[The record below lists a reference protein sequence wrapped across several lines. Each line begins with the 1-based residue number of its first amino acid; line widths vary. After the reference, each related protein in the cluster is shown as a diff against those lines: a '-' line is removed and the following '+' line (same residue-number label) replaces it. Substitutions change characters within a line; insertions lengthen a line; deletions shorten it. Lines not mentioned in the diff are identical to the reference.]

1 MLKLGNLIP
10 YSPYNDYTHFN
21 VYDSLEEVNPE
32 LPTLIV
38 GWENVKR
45 FYDVDR
51 IDPLERY
58 FDEDIFWTFAE
69 EEERK
74 YHELDKVH
82 FLEHCYGKFIEDVQY
97 VAVDPIQRN
106 LSSLKKIHRKL
117 SSSKSVITYKHQN
130 TVYMLTDN
138 IIFGFDIDLYDRL
151 GLKHGLSKR
160 VKDVTDTFLDETSLN
175 LISEYEP
182 HLRYL
187 NNEIKFIPY
196 LYQKNRHG
204 EEEYAG
210 EENGIAG

>member
-82 FLEHCYGKFIEDVQY
+82 FLEHCYGKLIEGVEY
-97 VAVDPIQRN
+97 VAVDPIQRRFG
-106 LSSLKKIHRKL
+106 SLKRIYHKI
-117 SSSKSVITYKHQN
+117 SSSSFVTTYKYFN
-130 TVYMLTDN
+130 TVYILADN
-138 IIFGFDIDLYDRL
+138 VIFGFDIDLFDRL
-151 GLKHGLSKR
+151 GLKYSLSKR
-160 VKDVTDTFLDETSLN
+160 VKEVTNELLDEGTLG
-175 LISEYEP
+175 LRSEYER

-187 NNEIKFIPY
+187 GGEIKFIPY
-196 LYQKNRHG
+196 LYQKNEYG

-210 EENGIAG
+210 KENSAVG